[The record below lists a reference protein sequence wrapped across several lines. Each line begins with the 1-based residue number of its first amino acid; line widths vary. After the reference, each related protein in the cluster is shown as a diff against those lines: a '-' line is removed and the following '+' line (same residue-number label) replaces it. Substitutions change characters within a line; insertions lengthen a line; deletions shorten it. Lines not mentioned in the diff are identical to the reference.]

1 MRHHASDSRTVLNER
16 SAECFRETRAK
27 RFGMPLDE
35 LEKSEDGGEKA
46 WENIKPVLKEVA
58 SLLKET
64 EGLFFM
70 GKEDTSP
77 R

>member
-1 MRHHASDSRTVLNER
+1 
-16 SAECFRETRAK
+16 
-27 RFGMPLDE
+27 MPLDE